1 MMPDNRYSRI
11 IEKIFLSHYKKGSE
25 SVSFDRQEIADIASK
40 LGMERPKNLGDVI
53 YSFRFRTEFPAGI
66 KKTAPAGREWVIR
79 KCGGSKYQF
88 VLAKEWSVVPNLQ
101 LITIKIPDATP
112 GLIEKYALTDE
123 QSLLARLRYNRLID
137 IFTGLTTYS
146 LQSHLRRGV
155 KGLGQVETDEIYV
168 GIDKCGVHSV
178 LPVQAKGGKDKI
190 SVVQIEQDF
199 ALCAQDFIG
208 LICRPIAAQFMES
221 GVIALFEFSMTDD
234 GIRVVVERHYQ
245 LVPSELL
252 SEEELLSYRKIS
264 PNE

>member
-1 MMPDNRYSRI
+1 MTKNRYSRI
-11 IEKIFLSHYKKGSE
+11 IERIFFSHHKKGSE
-25 SVSFDRQEIADIASK
+25 SVPFDRQEIAGIALK
-40 LGMERPKNLGDVI
+40 LGMARPKNLGDVVC
-53 YSFRFRTEFPAGI
+53 SFRFRTEFPDSI
-66 KKTAPAGREWVIR
+66 KKTAPEGREWVIR
-79 KCGGSKYQF
+79 KCGNSKYQF
-88 VLAKEWSVVPNLQ
+88 VLAKEWSVTPNLQ
-101 LITIKIPDATP
+101 LVTIKIPDATP

-155 KGLGQVETDEIYV
+155 RGVGQVETDEIYV

-199 ALCAQDFIG
+199 SLCAQDFTA
-208 LICRPIAAQFMES
+208 LLCRPIAAQFMGS

-245 LVPSELL
+245 LVP
-252 SEEELLSYRKIS
+252 
-264 PNE
+264 P